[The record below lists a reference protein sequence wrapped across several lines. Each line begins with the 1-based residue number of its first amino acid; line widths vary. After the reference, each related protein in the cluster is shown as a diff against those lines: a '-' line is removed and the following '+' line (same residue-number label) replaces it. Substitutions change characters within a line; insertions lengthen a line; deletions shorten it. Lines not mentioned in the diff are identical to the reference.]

1 MMAPRTVERPERKFK
16 RVALPQCILP
26 FVTITAKSEISCGAS
41 WSTVMPMSFHPKAG
55 PQTLKATPITR
66 PSEKLWKKS
75 PKSTGNT
82 TFQSAPWATS
92 SSSSSVPR
100 PTLFTRKWTPCF
112 MSTQMNHED
121 MMDVPHAPE
130 AAASVLPTATR
141 CRPSGSSRNTAA
153 AKMTPEAKELMAFT
167 TKLPSAIVRSMGMKM
182 RAMTTSE
189 SNVGSTVMKEPMITS
204 PQRSNFTS
212 FTSLQSSTDSSKTG
226 SMSMPVAERK

>member
-167 TKLPSAIVRSMGMKM
+167 TRLSSEIVLSIGTKM
-182 RAMTTSE
+182 RAMTASE
-189 SNVGSTVMKEPMITS
+189 SSVGSTVMKEPMITS
-204 PQRSNFTS
+204 PQRSNTFS
-212 FTSLQSSTDSSKTG
+212 SLQSSTDSSKTG